1 MHGLVVHQD
10 ARYVRNRELRFFD
23 GACFLTRAISYQ
35 RVIGTRYEACA
46 IKCPE
51 NKSAVEFPSVFNTQR
66 KPPHF
71 ALFVIRP
78 TRQVQR
84 RNSARF

>member
-1 MHGLVVHQD
+1 MHATYEIVSYAFLM
-10 ARYVRNRELRFFD
+10 AAFPN
-23 GACFLTRAISYQ
+23 ACLLISTDYRHRCEARAI
-35 RVIGTRYEACA
+35 E
-46 IKCPE
+46 CPE

>member
-1 MHGLVVHQD
+1 MHATYEIVSYAFLM
-10 ARYVRNRELRFFD
+10 ARVRKRAPFHINELSAHAMKPVPSNALKTKVRRVFQV
-23 GACFLTRAISYQ
+23 FLTHR
-35 RVIGTRYEACA
+35 
-46 IKCPE
+46 E
-51 NKSAVEFPSVFNTQR
+51 N
-66 KPPHF
+66 PPHF